1 MSKQKER
8 KLLWLVGLVISCCHQ
23 KNVYVVGLHP
33 RGSSPPFPFFS
44 WNNCRRL
51 WQWTN
56 GHPWF
61 QRFMLVA
68 KLAPSFFKDPPLSPG
83 TLPDLQCRVIARASL
98 FKVILYKSCWEL
110 FLLVQYTT
118 DTFNSW
124 HRVEISKKIKFTR
137 QNKIFTTYFAYLIEI
152 NDTQKVIKS
161 TRNSCSTGQISN

>member
-1 MSKQKER
+1 MYLCSLDMVLGFINERPTAFNLESTFPLHKARPVLSKQKER

-98 FKVILYKSCWEL
+98 SKVILYVSRWEL
-110 FLLVQYTT
+110 FLLHTLRC
-118 DTFNSW
+118 
-124 HRVEISKKIKFTR
+124 H
-137 QNKIFTTYFAYLIEI
+137 I
-152 NDTQKVIKS
+152 NE
-161 TRNSCSTGQISN
+161 